1 MQKQKVQ
8 KVTNQISMRHCT
20 TVSTVCPRCMCM
32 HLSSPCCEC
41 AVIYEWTASAGS
53 IGIVFSSSHLYD
65 KYSLCIL

>member
-1 MQKQKVQ
+1 MQKQKAGDKSNIHKTLYHSVYG
-8 KVTNQISMRHCT
+8 VSMLH
-20 TVSTVCPRCMCM
+20 VYAF
-32 HLSSPCCEC
+32 SPCCEC